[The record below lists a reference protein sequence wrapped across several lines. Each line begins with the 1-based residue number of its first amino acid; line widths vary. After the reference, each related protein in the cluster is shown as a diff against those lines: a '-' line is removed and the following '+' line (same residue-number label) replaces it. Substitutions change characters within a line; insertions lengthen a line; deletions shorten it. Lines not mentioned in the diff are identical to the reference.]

1 MNRKKRI
8 TMDSLKLN
16 NLPLRY
22 KLIVHF
28 LLISILP
35 SIGLG
40 LLIGWT
46 VDRIVENQSNENTI
60 QLIGKVNSALEN
72 DVENLQ
78 KITYLISFD
87 PGVQNFLVGKM
98 KAQTANAGG
107 ESAEYNIRKFLQGFT
122 TLSSEIAG
130 IMVVNNKGDFISNE
144 MYTRS
149 GTSVT
154 QEEWYQEAVDN
165 KGIFKII
172 GHPYGRAVKS
182 HVDYKES
189 EVVSAV
195 RAIID
200 PETQVVQGVVLVD
213 LKLRV
218 IAETARDVTLGK
230 TGYLTVVDSSGD
242 MIYAPQHPLL
252 KTIPVDLLSET
263 SGIASEK
270 VDGRNIQMIYR
281 TSPFTGWTTL
291 GVFPMEESAYGVREI
306 TFNVVT
312 FVFVVC
318 MLGMTASFYLAYSIS
333 RPISQLMSFM
343 SKAESGDLTIRYW
356 GERSDEIGM
365 LGRSFN
371 TMLAQIARL
380 LSLTEVQERQK
391 REAELR
397 SLQAHIKPHFL
408 YNTLDTIHWMARS
421 KGAED
426 IAEVVQSLS
435 RLFRLGLSKGSD
447 IVPLADEL
455 EHIVSY
461 LKIQQVRY
469 STKLA
474 YSIDVN
480 PQLQE
485 YYVLKLLLQPLVE
498 NAIYHGIK
506 ERRGPGHI
514 TIEVTETTGVLILT
528 VRDNGAGIPEDR
540 LVKLRQKLNQV
551 GEELKSGEAEPYHLE
566 STGSG
571 YGILNVQARIRL
583 TYGQEY
589 GLHIDSELGTG
600 TTVTVRHP
608 IVRDSYNTVTK
619 NL

>member
-1 MNRKKRI
+1 MNNMPI
-8 TMDSLKLN
+8 
-16 NLPLRY
+16 RY
-22 KLIVHF
+22 KLIIHF

-46 VDRIVENQSNENTI
+46 VDRRVEQQSNENTM
-60 QLIGKVNSALEN
+60 QLIGKVNTALEN

-87 PGVQNFLVGKM
+87 PGVQAFLNGQLANGAAQ
-98 KAQTANAGG
+98 AQTVNG

-130 IMVVNNKGDFISNE
+130 IMLVNQNGDFISNE
-144 MYTRS
+144 MYTRP
-149 GTSVT
+149 GTTVT
-154 QEEWYQEAVDN
+154 AEAWYKEAAAN

-172 GHPYGRAVKS
+172 GHPYGRSVMS

-189 EVVSAV
+189 EIVSAV
-195 RAIID
+195 RAIVD
-200 PETQVVQGVVLVD
+200 PDTQVVQGVVLVD

-230 TGYLTVVDSSGD
+230 TGYLTVVDDSGETVYAPKHPFMETIPAGLFTESSG
-242 MIYAPQHPLL
+242 I
-252 KTIPVDLLSET
+252 TSERV
-263 SGIASEK
+263 G
-270 VDGRNIQMIYR
+270 GRDIQLIYR
-281 TSPFTGWTTL
+281 TSAFTGWTTV
-291 GVFPMEESAYGVREI
+291 GVFPMDESAYGVREI

-333 RPISQLMSFM
+333 RPIGQLASFM

-356 GERSDEIGM
+356 GKRSDEIGL

-371 TMLAQIARL
+371 TMLAQISRL
-380 LSLTEVQERQK
+380 LSLTELQARQK

-408 YNTLDTIHWMARS
+408 YNTLDTIHWMARN

-435 RLFRLGLSKGSD
+435 KLFRLGLSKGSD
-447 IVPLADEL
+447 IIPLSDEL

-461 LKIQQVRY
+461 LKIQHVRY
-469 STKLA
+469 RSKLT
-474 YSIDVN
+474 YSIDAE
-480 PQLQE
+480 PRLME
-485 YYVLKLLLQPLVE
+485 LYVLKLLLQPMVE

-506 ERRGPGHI
+506 ERRGPGHLK
-514 TIEVTETTGVLILT
+514 IEVTERGGDLYLT
-528 VRDNGAGIPEDR
+528 VSDDGAGIAPEK
-540 LVKLRQKLNQV
+540 LAQLRQRLASAATGAGHDGTENDP
-551 GEELKSGEAEPYHLE
+551 GTAEQ
-566 STGSG
+566 TGG

-583 TYGQEY
+583 TYGEPY
-589 GLHIDSELGTG
+589 GLSIDSEPGKGTVA
-600 TTVTVRHP
+600 TIRHP
-608 IVRDSYNTVTK
+608 IVRNNNKYQ
-619 NL
+619 

>member
-1 MNRKKRI
+1 
-8 TMDSLKLN
+8 MDNLKLN

-46 VDRIVENQSNENTI
+46 VERIVEDQSNENTI
-60 QLIGKVNSALEN
+60 QLIGKVNTALEN

-78 KITYLISFD
+78 KVTYLISFD
-87 PGVQNFLVGKM
+87 PGIQNFLKGNM
-98 KAQTANAGG
+98 KEVSSGITGTYSG

-130 IMVVNNKGDFISNE
+130 IMVVNSQGDFISNE

-154 QEEWYQEAVDN
+154 NEEWYKEAVEN
-165 KGIFKII
+165 KGIFKIV

-189 EVVSAV
+189 DVVSAV

-218 IAETARDVTLGK
+218 IAETAKDVTLGK

-242 MIYAPQHPLL
+242 MIYTPQHSLM
-252 KTIPVDLLSET
+252 KNIPMDLFTDT
-263 SGIASEK
+263 SGISSK
-270 VDGRNIQMIYR
+270 KIDGRNLQLIYR

-333 RPISQLMSFM
+333 RPIGQLMSFM

-371 TMLAQIARL
+371 AMLAQISRL
-380 LSLTEVQERQK
+380 LSLTELQERQK

-408 YNTLDTIHWMARS
+408 YNTLDTIHWMARN

-426 IAEVVQSLS
+426 IAEVVHSLS

-469 STKLA
+469 SSKLA
-474 YSIDVN
+474 YSIEAD

-485 YYVLKLLLQPLVE
+485 FYVLKLLLQPIVE

-514 TIEVTETTGVLILT
+514 SIEVTESAGDLSLI
-528 VRDNGAGIPEDR
+528 VRDNGAGISPDK
-540 LVKLRQKLNQV
+540 LAMLRQRLDSIGHKTD
-551 GEELKSGEAEPYHLE
+551 SGEAEQYLPD
-566 STGSG
+566 SKGSG

-583 TYGQEY
+583 TYGLEY
-589 GLHIDSELGTG
+589 GLHIDSELGVG
-600 TTVTVRHP
+600 TTVSVRHP
-608 IVRDSYNTVTK
+608 IVRDSYNTHK
-619 NL
+619 KKIE